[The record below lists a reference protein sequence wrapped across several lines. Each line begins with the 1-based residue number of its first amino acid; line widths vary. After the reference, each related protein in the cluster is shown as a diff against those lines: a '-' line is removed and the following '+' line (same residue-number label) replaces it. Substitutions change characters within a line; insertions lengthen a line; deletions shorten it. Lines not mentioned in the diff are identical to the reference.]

1 MFIGKKT
8 KQRMAV
14 WVVCTL
20 SAGGSLY
27 MGAQT
32 AHAADVTGQNVVV
45 NTAPGASPFAP
56 IRLDPPTTGN
66 VHNNKLTIDGITW
79 AGQIFGA
86 LNMTATGS
94 ATDNELVLQG
104 NAAITGIVTGG
115 YTAGTGT
122 ATGNTIT
129 LSGLNGMALTHL
141 YGGFSTGGS
150 DDVTGNTLRVTA
162 RNNSAASLNKF
173 EKMNFVLGTGIHSG
187 DTMLQVQ
194 NNSTQS
200 FDWSKVTVENG
211 ATWAASAP
219 GSQRVRLFEGGNA
232 LTLQNYAV
240 SGQTSGDYEYGLT
253 TDASGTG
260 TVTATNIYFDSNR
273 FHKANITVNS
283 APVGTM
289 SLYGGRSIF
298 GNAVTENTLTVNGVT
313 WTGHVYGGVSE
324 STTMKATGNE
334 VILKGGSDIIGTV
347 TGGFTTGSGVA
358 TGNTVTLSGL
368 NGAGHTHLYGGHSA
382 SGDDTTGN
390 TLKVTTSG
398 NTAASINSFEKM
410 NFVLG
415 AGIHSGDTMLTVDTS
430 SAQTLKW
437 ENIKA
442 DKMQAWTT
450 ALAAAG
456 INNPM
461 LTLYTG
467 AALTLQNYAPTIT
480 RVGDYELRRRAN
492 VTSTG
497 TVTATTMSMDG
508 NRYQNATTPTVV
520 GTTVHAGLSN
530 YGSTTNH
537 NTLTIGGG
545 SYTEA
550 RAGYTNAA
558 KGGARENTLTFT
570 GGSITNGYGGYT
582 TGVTASDAELAV
594 KPAAKADA
602 AGNIVNLSGGTV
614 NTGGKVYGG
623 YIAVNTGIPAPNNV
637 SDGDASGNTVSITS
651 GIFGANT
658 EIYGGYTN
666 GRGKAVSNTVNLG
679 SAAGVF
685 AAPTLSNTKIYG
697 GGSSGH
703 AHDAVTNNTL
713 NINAANIN
721 VRGIANFDKIR
732 ANLKSTMP
740 LGSTLLTIA
749 GGATTGLDWAG
760 VEANTGSL
768 SLTPSTYNDRLFTL
782 MHNNAGLNFVQG
794 GKDTYAPIGAKER
807 VQGDLEF
814 VIDTDSHA
822 AQARSV
828 YLSGYQFQNNTGA
841 AYTAADG
848 THSAAWG
855 GRTAVGNTV
864 TNNKLTVSG
873 GSLTDAA
880 YGGLVENH
888 KRNASGALP
897 TGDAVKN
904 TVILSSGANAASV
917 YGADVRT
924 RAGSASENRAE
935 ISGGTV
941 TGNVYG
947 AALSADNAS
956 GSATQNIAKVSGGSI
971 GGNVYGAS
979 VPKTSGTA
987 DVTQNTAEISGGSIG
1002 GSVYGG
1008 QNVGTGNADQ
1018 NNVKL
1023 SGGSIAG
1030 SVYGGYAAGT
1040 GSAKDNSITIT
1051 GGSIGH
1057 DIYGGYAAGGKTTG
1071 NTVNIGDGS
1080 HALSAGTSIA
1090 GTIYGGNGA
1099 DVKDNTLN
1107 VKTNATAGNIAGF
1120 AKIKFELN
1128 GSLNSAQPM
1137 LRLTNGA
1144 ATTGLDWAGVEA
1156 APMPSHVTV
1165 KTYEPY
1171 QLTLMHNNAGLN
1183 FVQGGKD
1190 TYAPIGAKERVQG
1203 DLEFVID
1210 TDSHAAQAR
1219 SVYLS
1224 GYQFQNNTG
1233 AAYTAADGTHSAA
1246 WGGRTAVG
1254 NTVTNNKLTVSGGSL
1269 TDAAYGGLVENHKRN
1284 ASGAL
1289 PTGDAVKNTVIL
1301 SSGAN
1306 AASVYGADVRTRA
1319 GSASEN
1325 RAEISGGTVT
1335 GNVYG
1340 AALSADN
1347 ASGSATQNIAKVSG
1361 GSIGGNVYG
1370 ASVPKTSGT
1379 ADVTQNTAEI
1389 SGGSIGGSVYGG
1401 QNVGTGNAD
1410 QNNVKLSGGSIA
1422 GSVYGGYAAGTG
1434 SAKDNSI
1441 TITGGSI
1448 GHDIYG
1454 GYAAGGKTT
1463 GNTVNIGDGSHAL
1476 SAGTSIAGTIYGGNG
1491 ADVKDNTLNIN
1502 AKGASAGSIAGFGSI
1517 TYRLNG
1523 LLNGDTLLTLRQN
1536 TSIAYGTIQKLTAQN
1551 AAAWLGNDMER
1562 KVSLFA
1568 MTGGKTLTLGGYT
1581 TGSGMER
1588 TGDLEYGL
1596 RTDNDRSATTGTLD
1610 IAAYRWQN
1618 ADVTVR
1624 TAMPEA
1630 FGGKSVYRTNGETKN
1645 NKLTL
1650 ASGAVLTSAV
1660 AGDTQTEQG
1669 AATGSVLTVRSGA
1682 RVTGTAIGAKA
1693 RGGAVQKSSAVA
1705 EGGTIAQLIGGQS
1718 ASGIADTNTAELR
1731 GGTVGSMIGGES
1743 QTGAAKGNAAA
1754 VRGGSVTSAAGG
1766 KAGAASEGNSV
1777 LMQGGTAANLVGGI
1791 GASSAKDGVRVRGG
1805 SVTSSIIGGTAAH
1818 GNAVQST
1825 AVIEGGTVRGTV
1837 LGASASGKAEQ
1848 NAVTLTGGDIRAD
1861 IIGARAGGDA
1871 EANTITVNTNITG
1884 NVAGA
1889 AAGAKALKNVID
1901 LGNITVRGN
1910 VTGGQGNVTN
1920 DNIIHLRKST
1930 VTGVI
1935 TGGTAASGTGNTLV
1949 VHPGASQMSSFTGV
1963 QNLHFYLDQ
1972 TVDKTA
1978 PILSLTGSSQDLRG
1992 VKIGVG
1998 VIDGKIPALRVN
2010 DQLSLIKMAAGGT
2023 LMTDA
2028 AIKNTTTGMQGVSLH
2043 YDFSITRSTPGELTA
2058 TVTKAALG
2066 EQTKSFVETR
2076 AGMSDFI
2083 NHGAD
2088 SLASG
2093 SMNAAQKE
2101 AAKSG
2106 GYALWAATDK
2116 SNMKAKTGSYIDTNG
2131 WSLGLG
2137 WARTQRAKA
2146 GAWTFGPFVEYGHGS
2161 YGSYLN
2167 DGTHGSGKI
2176 SYIGGGL
2183 MAKYAQHSG
2192 LWVEGSVHGGR
2203 AKSDYT
2209 GSIYKG
2215 TVSSYDGSSS
2225 YYAAHLG
2232 LGKELRIRRGDQ
2244 LDAYLRYFYSHQAG
2258 MNATLSSGEDYTFDS
2273 VNSHRLR
2280 LGLRYTHRDS
2290 PASHVYAGLAFEYEF
2305 DGEARASFQGYST
2318 PSPSLKGASGM
2329 LEIGYRFAPKGAKV
2343 SYDFNMTGWQGRREG
2358 VSGSANVKWMF

>member
-150 DDVTGNTLRVTA
+150 DDVTGNTLRVTT

-200 FDWSKVTVENG
+200 FDWSKVTAENG

-456 INNPM
+456 INNPT

-637 SDGDASGNTVSITS
+637 SDGDASGNTVNITS

-768 SLTPSTYNDRLFTL
+768 SLTPSTYNDRLFIL
-782 MHNNAGLNFVQG
+782 LHNNAGLNFVQG
-794 GKDTYAPIGAKER
+794 GQDTYAPIGAKER
-807 VQGDLEF
+807 VQGNLEF

-956 GSATQNIAKVSGGSI
+956 GSATQN
-971 GGNVYGAS
+971 
-979 VPKTSGTA
+979 T
-987 DVTQNTAEISGGSIG
+987 
-1002 GSVYGG
+1002 
-1008 QNVGTGNADQ
+1008 
-1018 NNVKL
+1018 
-1023 SGGSIAG
+1023 
-1030 SVYGGYAAGT
+1030 
-1040 GSAKDNSITIT
+1040 
-1051 GGSIGH
+1051 
-1057 DIYGGYAAGGKTTG
+1057 
-1071 NTVNIGDGS
+1071 
-1080 HALSAGTSIA
+1080 
-1090 GTIYGGNGA
+1090 
-1099 DVKDNTLN
+1099 
-1107 VKTNATAGNIAGF
+1107 
-1120 AKIKFELN
+1120 
-1128 GSLNSAQPM
+1128 
-1137 LRLTNGA
+1137 
-1144 ATTGLDWAGVEA
+1144 
-1156 APMPSHVTV
+1156 
-1165 KTYEPY
+1165 
-1171 QLTLMHNNAGLN
+1171 
-1183 FVQGGKD
+1183 
-1190 TYAPIGAKERVQG
+1190 
-1203 DLEFVID
+1203 
-1210 TDSHAAQAR
+1210 
-1219 SVYLS
+1219 
-1224 GYQFQNNTG
+1224 
-1233 AAYTAADGTHSAA
+1233 
-1246 WGGRTAVG
+1246 
-1254 NTVTNNKLTVSGGSL
+1254 
-1269 TDAAYGGLVENHKRN
+1269 
-1284 ASGAL
+1284 
-1289 PTGDAVKNTVIL
+1289 
-1301 SSGAN
+1301 
-1306 AASVYGADVRTRA
+1306 
-1319 GSASEN
+1319 
-1325 RAEISGGTVT
+1325 
-1335 GNVYG
+1335 
-1340 AALSADN
+1340 
-1347 ASGSATQNIAKVSG
+1347 AKVSG

-1536 TSIAYGTIQKLTAQN
+1536 TSVAYGTIQKLTAQH

-1682 RVTGTAIGAKA
+1682 RITGAAIGAKA

-1766 KAGAASEGNSV
+1766 KAGAASTGNSV
-1777 LMQGGTAANLVGGI
+1777 LMQGGTAANLAGGI
-1791 GASSAKDGVRVRGG
+1791 GASSAKDDVRVRGG
-1805 SVTSSIIGGTAAH
+1805 SVTSSIIGGTATH

-1825 AVIEGGTVRGTV
+1825 ASIEGGTVRGTV

-1848 NAVTLTGGDIRAD
+1848 NTVTLTGGDINAA

-1884 NVAGA
+1884 NLTGA

-1930 VTGVI
+1930 VTGVV
-1935 TGGTAASGTGNTLV
+1935 TGGTSASGTGNTLV
-1949 VHPGASQMSSFTGV
+1949 VHPGTSKMSSFTGV

-2010 DQLSLIKMAAGGT
+2010 DQLNLIKMAAGGT

-2043 YDFSITRSTPGELTA
+2043 YDFSITRSAPGELTA

-2183 MAKYAQHSG
+2183 MAKYAQRSG

-2225 YYAAHLG
+2225 YYASHLG

-2329 LEIGYRFAPKGAKV
+2329 LEIGYRFALKGAKV

>member
-32 AHAADVTGQNVVV
+32 AHAADVTGQNVTV

-56 IRLDPPTTGN
+56 IRIDPPATGN
-66 VHNNKLTIDGITW
+66 VYNNKLTIDGIIW
-79 AGQIFGA
+79 SGNIFGA
-86 LNMTATGS
+86 LNMTAAGS

-104 NAAITGIVTGG
+104 NTAITGIVTGG
-115 YTAGTGT
+115 YTAGSGA

-141 YGGFSTGGS
+141 YGGFSTGGG
-150 DDVTGNTLRVTA
+150 DDVTGNTLRVTT
-162 RNNSAASLNKF
+162 RNNSAASLSKF

-194 NNSTQS
+194 NNSAQS
-200 FDWSKVTVENG
+200 FDWSKVTAENG

-232 LTLQNYAV
+232 LTLRNYAV

-253 TDASGTG
+253 TDAVGTG

-298 GNAVTENTLTVNGVT
+298 GNVVTENTLTVNGVT

-347 TGGFTTGSGVA
+347 TGGFTTGSGAA

-368 NGAGHTHLYGGHSA
+368 SGAGHTHLYGGHSA

-456 INNPM
+456 INNPT

-570 GGSITNGYGGYT
+570 GGSMTNGYGGYT
-582 TGVTASDAELAV
+582 TGVKASDAALAV
-594 KPAAKADA
+594 KPSAKADA

-637 SDGDASGNTVSITS
+637 SDGDASGNTVNITS

-666 GRGKAVSNTVNLG
+666 GRGKAVGNTVNLG

-685 AAPTLSNTKIYG
+685 AAPTLSHTKIYG

-703 AHDAVTNNTL
+703 ARDSVTDNTL

-721 VRGIANFDKIR
+721 VHSIANFDKIR

-749 GGATTGLDWAG
+749 GGAATGLNWAG

-782 MHNNAGLNFVQG
+782 MHNSAGLNFVQG

-1030 SVYGGYAAGT
+1030 SVYGGYAAG
-1040 GSAKDNSITIT
+1040 S
-1051 GGSIGH
+1051 
-1057 DIYGGYAAGGKTTG
+1057 G
-1071 NTVNIGDGS
+1071 N
-1080 HALSAGTSIA
+1080 
-1090 GTIYGGNGA
+1090 
-1099 DVKDNTLN
+1099 
-1107 VKTNATAGNIAGF
+1107 
-1120 AKIKFELN
+1120 
-1128 GSLNSAQPM
+1128 
-1137 LRLTNGA
+1137 
-1144 ATTGLDWAGVEA
+1144 
-1156 APMPSHVTV
+1156 
-1165 KTYEPY
+1165 
-1171 QLTLMHNNAGLN
+1171 
-1183 FVQGGKD
+1183 
-1190 TYAPIGAKERVQG
+1190 
-1203 DLEFVID
+1203 
-1210 TDSHAAQAR
+1210 
-1219 SVYLS
+1219 
-1224 GYQFQNNTG
+1224 
-1233 AAYTAADGTHSAA
+1233 
-1246 WGGRTAVG
+1246 
-1254 NTVTNNKLTVSGGSL
+1254 
-1269 TDAAYGGLVENHKRN
+1269 
-1284 ASGAL
+1284 
-1289 PTGDAVKNTVIL
+1289 
-1301 SSGAN
+1301 
-1306 AASVYGADVRTRA
+1306 
-1319 GSASEN
+1319 
-1325 RAEISGGTVT
+1325 
-1335 GNVYG
+1335 
-1340 AALSADN
+1340 
-1347 ASGSATQNIAKVSG
+1347 
-1361 GSIGGNVYG
+1361 
-1370 ASVPKTSGT
+1370 
-1379 ADVTQNTAEI
+1379 
-1389 SGGSIGGSVYGG
+1389 
-1401 QNVGTGNAD
+1401 
-1410 QNNVKLSGGSIA
+1410 
-1422 GSVYGGYAAGTG
+1422 
-1434 SAKDNSI
+1434 AKDNSI

-1551 AAAWLGNDMER
+1551 AAAWLGNNMER

-1660 AGDTQTEQG
+1660 AGDTQTEKG
-1669 AATGSVLTVRSGA
+1669 AATGSVITVRSGA
-1682 RVTGTAIGAKA
+1682 RVTGAAIGAKA

-1743 QTGAAKGNAAA
+1743 RTGAAKGNAAA

-1777 LMQGGTAANLVGGI
+1777 LMQGGTAANLAGGI
-1791 GASSAKDGVRVRGG
+1791 GASSAKDDVRVRGG
-1805 SVTSSIIGGTAAH
+1805 SVTSSIIGGTATH

-1825 AVIEGGTVRGTV
+1825 ASIEGGTVRGTV

-1848 NAVTLTGGDIRAD
+1848 NTVTLTGGDINAA

-1884 NVAGA
+1884 NLTGA

-1910 VTGGQGNVTN
+1910 VTGGQGSVTN

-2028 AIKNTTTGMQGVSLH
+2028 VIKNTTTGMQGVSLH
-2043 YDFSITRSTPGELTA
+2043 YDFSITRSAPGELKA

-2183 MAKYAQHSG
+2183 MAKYVQRSG

-2232 LGKELRIRRGDQ
+2232 LGRELRIRRGDQ
-2244 LDAYLRYFYSHQAG
+2244 LDTYLRYFYSHQAG

>member
-32 AHAADVTGQNVVV
+32 AHAADVTGQNVTV

-94 ATDNELVLQG
+94 AADNELVLQG

-115 YTAGTGT
+115 YTAGSGA
-122 ATGNTIT
+122 ATKNTIT

-141 YGGFSTGGS
+141 YGGYSTGGG
-150 DDVTGNTLRVTA
+150 DDVTGNTLRVTT
-162 RNNSAASLNKF
+162 RNNSAASLSKF

-232 LTLQNYAV
+232 LTLRNYAV

-253 TDASGTG
+253 TDAVGTG

-347 TGGFTTGSGVA
+347 TGGFTTGSGAA

-456 INNPM
+456 INNPT

-637 SDGDASGNTVSITS
+637 SDGDASGNTVNITS

-749 GGATTGLDWAG
+749 GG
-760 VEANTGSL
+760 
-768 SLTPSTYNDRLFTL
+768 
-782 MHNNAGLNFVQG
+782 
-794 GKDTYAPIGAKER
+794 
-807 VQGDLEF
+807 
-814 VIDTDSHA
+814 
-822 AQARSV
+822 
-828 YLSGYQFQNNTGA
+828 
-841 AYTAADG
+841 
-848 THSAAWG
+848 
-855 GRTAVGNTV
+855 
-864 TNNKLTVSG
+864 
-873 GSLTDAA
+873 
-880 YGGLVENH
+880 
-888 KRNASGALP
+888 
-897 TGDAVKN
+897 
-904 TVILSSGANAASV
+904 
-917 YGADVRT
+917 
-924 RAGSASENRAE
+924 
-935 ISGGTV
+935 
-941 TGNVYG
+941 
-947 AALSADNAS
+947 
-956 GSATQNIAKVSGGSI
+956 
-971 GGNVYGAS
+971 
-979 VPKTSGTA
+979 
-987 DVTQNTAEISGGSIG
+987 
-1002 GSVYGG
+1002 
-1008 QNVGTGNADQ
+1008 
-1018 NNVKL
+1018 
-1023 SGGSIAG
+1023 
-1030 SVYGGYAAGT
+1030 
-1040 GSAKDNSITIT
+1040 
-1051 GGSIGH
+1051 
-1057 DIYGGYAAGGKTTG
+1057 
-1071 NTVNIGDGS
+1071 
-1080 HALSAGTSIA
+1080 
-1090 GTIYGGNGA
+1090 
-1099 DVKDNTLN
+1099 
-1107 VKTNATAGNIAGF
+1107 
-1120 AKIKFELN
+1120 
-1128 GSLNSAQPM
+1128 
-1137 LRLTNGA
+1137 

-1536 TSIAYGTIQKLTAQN
+1536 TSIAYGTIQKLTAQH
-1551 AAAWLGNDMER
+1551 AAAWLGNNMER

-1596 RTDNDRSATTGTLD
+1596 RTDNDRSITTGSLD

-1766 KAGAASEGNSV
+1766 KAGAASTGNSV
-1777 LMQGGTAANLVGGI
+1777 LMQGGTAANLAGGT

-1825 AVIEGGTVRGTV
+1825 ASIEGGTVRGTV

-1884 NVAGA
+1884 NLTGA

-1910 VTGGQGNVTN
+1910 VTGGQGSVTN

-1930 VTGVI
+1930 VTGVV
-1935 TGGTAASGTGNTLV
+1935 TGGTSASGTGNTLV
-1949 VHPGASQMSSFTGV
+1949 VHPGASKMSSFTGV

-2010 DQLSLIKMAAGGT
+2010 DQLNLIKMAAGGT

-2028 AIKNTTTGMQGVSLH
+2028 TIKNTTTGMQGVSLH

>member
-924 RAGSASENRAE
+924 RAGSA
-935 ISGGTV
+935 I
-941 TGNVYG
+941 
-947 AALSADNAS
+947 
-956 GSATQNIAKVSGGSI
+956 
-971 GGNVYGAS
+971 
-979 VPKTSGTA
+979 
-987 DVTQNTAEISGGSIG
+987 
-1002 GSVYGG
+1002 
-1008 QNVGTGNADQ
+1008 
-1018 NNVKL
+1018 
-1023 SGGSIAG
+1023 
-1030 SVYGGYAAGT
+1030 
-1040 GSAKDNSITIT
+1040 
-1051 GGSIGH
+1051 
-1057 DIYGGYAAGGKTTG
+1057 
-1071 NTVNIGDGS
+1071 
-1080 HALSAGTSIA
+1080 
-1090 GTIYGGNGA
+1090 
-1099 DVKDNTLN
+1099 
-1107 VKTNATAGNIAGF
+1107 
-1120 AKIKFELN
+1120 
-1128 GSLNSAQPM
+1128 
-1137 LRLTNGA
+1137 
-1144 ATTGLDWAGVEA
+1144 
-1156 APMPSHVTV
+1156 
-1165 KTYEPY
+1165 
-1171 QLTLMHNNAGLN
+1171 
-1183 FVQGGKD
+1183 
-1190 TYAPIGAKERVQG
+1190 
-1203 DLEFVID
+1203 
-1210 TDSHAAQAR
+1210 
-1219 SVYLS
+1219 
-1224 GYQFQNNTG
+1224 
-1233 AAYTAADGTHSAA
+1233 
-1246 WGGRTAVG
+1246 
-1254 NTVTNNKLTVSGGSL
+1254 
-1269 TDAAYGGLVENHKRN
+1269 
-1284 ASGAL
+1284 
-1289 PTGDAVKNTVIL
+1289 
-1301 SSGAN
+1301 
-1306 AASVYGADVRTRA
+1306 
-1319 GSASEN
+1319 EN

>member
-768 SLTPSTYNDRLFTL
+768 SLTPSTYNDRLF
-782 MHNNAGLNFVQG
+782 
-794 GKDTYAPIGAKER
+794 
-807 VQGDLEF
+807 
-814 VIDTDSHA
+814 
-822 AQARSV
+822 
-828 YLSGYQFQNNTGA
+828 
-841 AYTAADG
+841 
-848 THSAAWG
+848 
-855 GRTAVGNTV
+855 
-864 TNNKLTVSG
+864 
-873 GSLTDAA
+873 
-880 YGGLVENH
+880 
-888 KRNASGALP
+888 
-897 TGDAVKN
+897 
-904 TVILSSGANAASV
+904 
-917 YGADVRT
+917 
-924 RAGSASENRAE
+924 
-935 ISGGTV
+935 
-941 TGNVYG
+941 
-947 AALSADNAS
+947 
-956 GSATQNIAKVSGGSI
+956 
-971 GGNVYGAS
+971 
-979 VPKTSGTA
+979 
-987 DVTQNTAEISGGSIG
+987 
-1002 GSVYGG
+1002 
-1008 QNVGTGNADQ
+1008 
-1018 NNVKL
+1018 
-1023 SGGSIAG
+1023 
-1030 SVYGGYAAGT
+1030 
-1040 GSAKDNSITIT
+1040 
-1051 GGSIGH
+1051 
-1057 DIYGGYAAGGKTTG
+1057 
-1071 NTVNIGDGS
+1071 
-1080 HALSAGTSIA
+1080 
-1090 GTIYGGNGA
+1090 
-1099 DVKDNTLN
+1099 
-1107 VKTNATAGNIAGF
+1107 
-1120 AKIKFELN
+1120 
-1128 GSLNSAQPM
+1128 
-1137 LRLTNGA
+1137 
-1144 ATTGLDWAGVEA
+1144 
-1156 APMPSHVTV
+1156 
-1165 KTYEPY
+1165 
-1171 QLTLMHNNAGLN
+1171 TLMHNNAGLN

>member
-1 MFIGKKT
+1 M
-8 KQRMAV
+8 
-14 WVVCTL
+14 
-20 SAGGSLY
+20 
-27 MGAQT
+27 
-32 AHAADVTGQNVVV
+32 
-45 NTAPGASPFAP
+45 
-56 IRLDPPTTGN
+56 
-66 VHNNKLTIDGITW
+66 
-79 AGQIFGA
+79 
-86 LNMTATGS
+86 
-94 ATDNELVLQG
+94 
-104 NAAITGIVTGG
+104 
-115 YTAGTGT
+115 
-122 ATGNTIT
+122 
-129 LSGLNGMALTHL
+129 
-141 YGGFSTGGS
+141 
-150 DDVTGNTLRVTA
+150 
-162 RNNSAASLNKF
+162 
-173 EKMNFVLGTGIHSG
+173 
-187 DTMLQVQ
+187 
-194 NNSTQS
+194 
-200 FDWSKVTVENG
+200 
-211 ATWAASAP
+211 
-219 GSQRVRLFEGGNA
+219 
-232 LTLQNYAV
+232 
-240 SGQTSGDYEYGLT
+240 
-253 TDASGTG
+253 
-260 TVTATNIYFDSNR
+260 
-273 FHKANITVNS
+273 
-283 APVGTM
+283 
-289 SLYGGRSIF
+289 
-298 GNAVTENTLTVNGVT
+298 
-313 WTGHVYGGVSE
+313 
-324 STTMKATGNE
+324 
-334 VILKGGSDIIGTV
+334 
-347 TGGFTTGSGVA
+347 
-358 TGNTVTLSGL
+358 
-368 NGAGHTHLYGGHSA
+368 
-382 SGDDTTGN
+382 
-390 TLKVTTSG
+390 
-398 NTAASINSFEKM
+398 
-410 NFVLG
+410 
-415 AGIHSGDTMLTVDTS
+415 
-430 SAQTLKW
+430 
-437 ENIKA
+437 
-442 DKMQAWTT
+442 
-450 ALAAAG
+450 
-456 INNPM
+456 
-461 LTLYTG
+461 
-467 AALTLQNYAPTIT
+467 
-480 RVGDYELRRRAN
+480 
-492 VTSTG
+492 
-497 TVTATTMSMDG
+497 
-508 NRYQNATTPTVV
+508 
-520 GTTVHAGLSN
+520 
-530 YGSTTNH
+530 
-537 NTLTIGGG
+537 
-545 SYTEA
+545 
-550 RAGYTNAA
+550 
-558 KGGARENTLTFT
+558 
-570 GGSITNGYGGYT
+570 
-582 TGVTASDAELAV
+582 
-594 KPAAKADA
+594 
-602 AGNIVNLSGGTV
+602 
-614 NTGGKVYGG
+614 
-623 YIAVNTGIPAPNNV
+623 
-637 SDGDASGNTVSITS
+637 
-651 GIFGANT
+651 
-658 EIYGGYTN
+658 
-666 GRGKAVSNTVNLG
+666 
-679 SAAGVF
+679 
-685 AAPTLSNTKIYG
+685 
-697 GGSSGH
+697 
-703 AHDAVTNNTL
+703 
-713 NINAANIN
+713 
-721 VRGIANFDKIR
+721 
-732 ANLKSTMP
+732 
-740 LGSTLLTIA
+740 
-749 GGATTGLDWAG
+749 
-760 VEANTGSL
+760 
-768 SLTPSTYNDRLFTL
+768 
-782 MHNNAGLNFVQG
+782 QG

-807 VQGDLEF
+807 IQGNLEF

-904 TVILSSGANAASV
+904 TVILSSGANASSV

-947 AALSADNAS
+947 AALSADSAG

-1080 HALSAGTSIA
+1080 HALSAGTSIV
-1090 GTIYGGNGA
+1090 GTIYGGN
-1099 DVKDNTLN
+1099 
-1107 VKTNATAGNIAGF
+1107 
-1120 AKIKFELN
+1120 
-1128 GSLNSAQPM
+1128 Q
-1137 LRLTNGA
+1137 
-1144 ATTGLDWAGVEA
+1144 
-1156 APMPSHVTV
+1156 
-1165 KTYEPY
+1165 
-1171 QLTLMHNNAGLN
+1171 
-1183 FVQGGKD
+1183 
-1190 TYAPIGAKERVQG
+1190 
-1203 DLEFVID
+1203 
-1210 TDSHAAQAR
+1210 
-1219 SVYLS
+1219 
-1224 GYQFQNNTG
+1224 
-1233 AAYTAADGTHSAA
+1233 
-1246 WGGRTAVG
+1246 
-1254 NTVTNNKLTVSGGSL
+1254 
-1269 TDAAYGGLVENHKRN
+1269 
-1284 ASGAL
+1284 
-1289 PTGDAVKNTVIL
+1289 
-1301 SSGAN
+1301 
-1306 AASVYGADVRTRA
+1306 
-1319 GSASEN
+1319 
-1325 RAEISGGTVT
+1325 
-1335 GNVYG
+1335 
-1340 AALSADN
+1340 
-1347 ASGSATQNIAKVSG
+1347 
-1361 GSIGGNVYG
+1361 
-1370 ASVPKTSGT
+1370 
-1379 ADVTQNTAEI
+1379 ADVT
-1389 SGGSIGGSVYGG
+1389 G
-1401 QNVGTGNAD
+1401 
-1410 QNNVKLSGGSIA
+1410 
-1422 GSVYGGYAAGTG
+1422 
-1434 SAKDNSI
+1434 
-1441 TITGGSI
+1441 
-1448 GHDIYG
+1448 
-1454 GYAAGGKTT
+1454 
-1463 GNTVNIGDGSHAL
+1463 
-1476 SAGTSIAGTIYGGNG
+1476 
-1491 ADVKDNTLNIN
+1491 NTLNIN

-1536 TSIAYGTIQKLTAQN
+1536 TSVAYGTIQKLTAQH

-1660 AGDTQTEQG
+1660 AGDTQTEKG
-1669 AATGSVLTVRSGA
+1669 AATGSVITVRSGA
-1682 RVTGTAIGAKA
+1682 RVTGAAIGAKA

-1743 QTGAAKGNAAA
+1743 RTGAAKGNAAA

-1777 LMQGGTAANLVGGI
+1777 LMQGGTAANLVGGT

-1910 VTGGQGNVTN
+1910 VIGGQGNVTN

-2010 DQLSLIKMAAGGT
+2010 DQLNLIKMAAGGT

-2028 AIKNTTTGMQGVSLH
+2028 VIKNTTTGMQGVSLH

-2183 MAKYAQHSG
+2183 MAKYAQRSG

-2232 LGKELRIRRGDQ
+2232 LGRELRIRRGDQ
-2244 LDAYLRYFYSHQAG
+2244 LDTYLRYFYSHQAG

>member
-150 DDVTGNTLRVTA
+150 DDVTGNTLRVTT

-200 FDWSKVTVENG
+200 FDWSKVTAENG

-456 INNPM
+456 INNPT

-570 GGSITNGYGGYT
+570 GGSMTNGYGGYT

-637 SDGDASGNTVSITS
+637 SDGDASGNTVNITS

-768 SLTPSTYNDRLFTL
+768 SLTPSTYNDRLFIL
-782 MHNNAGLNFVQG
+782 LHNNAGLNFVQG
-794 GKDTYAPIGAKER
+794 GQDTYAPIGAKER

-904 TVILSSGANAASV
+904 TVILSSGANAS
-917 YGADVRT
+917 
-924 RAGSASENRAE
+924 
-935 ISGGTV
+935 
-941 TGNVYG
+941 
-947 AALSADNAS
+947 
-956 GSATQNIAKVSGGSI
+956 
-971 GGNVYGAS
+971 
-979 VPKTSGTA
+979 
-987 DVTQNTAEISGGSIG
+987 
-1002 GSVYGG
+1002 
-1008 QNVGTGNADQ
+1008 
-1018 NNVKL
+1018 
-1023 SGGSIAG
+1023 
-1030 SVYGGYAAGT
+1030 
-1040 GSAKDNSITIT
+1040 
-1051 GGSIGH
+1051 
-1057 DIYGGYAAGGKTTG
+1057 
-1071 NTVNIGDGS
+1071 
-1080 HALSAGTSIA
+1080 
-1090 GTIYGGNGA
+1090 
-1099 DVKDNTLN
+1099 
-1107 VKTNATAGNIAGF
+1107 
-1120 AKIKFELN
+1120 
-1128 GSLNSAQPM
+1128 
-1137 LRLTNGA
+1137 
-1144 ATTGLDWAGVEA
+1144 
-1156 APMPSHVTV
+1156 
-1165 KTYEPY
+1165 
-1171 QLTLMHNNAGLN
+1171 
-1183 FVQGGKD
+1183 
-1190 TYAPIGAKERVQG
+1190 
-1203 DLEFVID
+1203 
-1210 TDSHAAQAR
+1210 
-1219 SVYLS
+1219 
-1224 GYQFQNNTG
+1224 
-1233 AAYTAADGTHSAA
+1233 
-1246 WGGRTAVG
+1246 
-1254 NTVTNNKLTVSGGSL
+1254 
-1269 TDAAYGGLVENHKRN
+1269 
-1284 ASGAL
+1284 
-1289 PTGDAVKNTVIL
+1289 
-1301 SSGAN
+1301 
-1306 AASVYGADVRTRA
+1306 SVYGADVRTRA

-1536 TSIAYGTIQKLTAQN
+1536 TSVAYGTIQKLTAQH

-1682 RVTGTAIGAKA
+1682 RITGAAIGAKA

-1766 KAGAASEGNSV
+1766 KAGAASTGNSV
-1777 LMQGGTAANLVGGI
+1777 LMQGGTAANLAGGI
-1791 GASSAKDGVRVRGG
+1791 GASSAKDDVRVRGG
-1805 SVTSSIIGGTAAH
+1805 SVTSSIIGGTATH

-1825 AVIEGGTVRGTV
+1825 ASIEGGTVRGTV

-1848 NAVTLTGGDIRAD
+1848 NTVTLTGGDINAA

-1884 NVAGA
+1884 NLTGA

-1930 VTGVI
+1930 VTGVV
-1935 TGGTAASGTGNTLV
+1935 TGGTSASGTGNTLV
-1949 VHPGASQMSSFTGV
+1949 VHPGTSKMSSFTGV

-2010 DQLSLIKMAAGGT
+2010 DQLNLIKMAAGGT

-2043 YDFSITRSTPGELTA
+2043 YDFSITRSAPGELTA

-2183 MAKYAQHSG
+2183 MAKYAQRSG

-2225 YYAAHLG
+2225 YYASHLG

>member
-1 MFIGKKT
+1 MNVKT
-8 KQRMAV
+8 
-14 WVVCTL
+14 
-20 SAGGSLY
+20 
-27 MGAQT
+27 
-32 AHAADVTGQNVVV
+32 
-45 NTAPGASPFAP
+45 
-56 IRLDPPTTGN
+56 
-66 VHNNKLTIDGITW
+66 
-79 AGQIFGA
+79 
-86 LNMTATGS
+86 
-94 ATDNELVLQG
+94 
-104 NAAITGIVTGG
+104 
-115 YTAGTGT
+115 
-122 ATGNTIT
+122 
-129 LSGLNGMALTHL
+129 
-141 YGGFSTGGS
+141 
-150 DDVTGNTLRVTA
+150 
-162 RNNSAASLNKF
+162 
-173 EKMNFVLGTGIHSG
+173 
-187 DTMLQVQ
+187 
-194 NNSTQS
+194 
-200 FDWSKVTVENG
+200 
-211 ATWAASAP
+211 
-219 GSQRVRLFEGGNA
+219 
-232 LTLQNYAV
+232 
-240 SGQTSGDYEYGLT
+240 
-253 TDASGTG
+253 
-260 TVTATNIYFDSNR
+260 
-273 FHKANITVNS
+273 
-283 APVGTM
+283 
-289 SLYGGRSIF
+289 
-298 GNAVTENTLTVNGVT
+298 
-313 WTGHVYGGVSE
+313 
-324 STTMKATGNE
+324 
-334 VILKGGSDIIGTV
+334 
-347 TGGFTTGSGVA
+347 
-358 TGNTVTLSGL
+358 
-368 NGAGHTHLYGGHSA
+368 
-382 SGDDTTGN
+382 
-390 TLKVTTSG
+390 
-398 NTAASINSFEKM
+398 
-410 NFVLG
+410 
-415 AGIHSGDTMLTVDTS
+415 
-430 SAQTLKW
+430 
-437 ENIKA
+437 
-442 DKMQAWTT
+442 
-450 ALAAAG
+450 
-456 INNPM
+456 
-461 LTLYTG
+461 
-467 AALTLQNYAPTIT
+467 
-480 RVGDYELRRRAN
+480 
-492 VTSTG
+492 
-497 TVTATTMSMDG
+497 
-508 NRYQNATTPTVV
+508 NAT
-520 GTTVHAGLSN
+520 
-530 YGSTTNH
+530 
-537 NTLTIGGG
+537 
-545 SYTEA
+545 
-550 RAGYTNAA
+550 
-558 KGGARENTLTFT
+558 
-570 GGSITNGYGGYT
+570 
-582 TGVTASDAELAV
+582 
-594 KPAAKADA
+594 
-602 AGNIVNLSGGTV
+602 AGNIAGFAKLKFELNGSLNS
-614 NTGGKVYGG
+614 
-623 YIAVNTGIPAPNNV
+623 AQPMLRL
-637 SDGDASGNTVSITS
+637 
-651 GIFGANT
+651 
-658 EIYGGYTN
+658 TN
-666 GRGKAVSNTVNLG
+666 GA
-679 SAAGVF
+679 
-685 AAPTLSNTKIYG
+685 
-697 GGSSGH
+697 
-703 AHDAVTNNTL
+703 
-713 NINAANIN
+713 
-721 VRGIANFDKIR
+721 
-732 ANLKSTMP
+732 
-740 LGSTLLTIA
+740 
-749 GGATTGLDWAG
+749 ATTGLDWAG
-760 VEANTGSL
+760 VEAAPMPSHVTVKTYEPYQ
-768 SLTPSTYNDRLFTL
+768 LTLL
-782 MHNNAGLNFVQG
+782 HNNAGLNFVQG
-794 GKDTYAPIGAKER
+794 GQDTYAPIGAKER
-807 VQGDLEF
+807 VQGNLEF

-956 GSATQNIAKVSGGSI
+956 GSATQNTAKVSGGSI

-979 VPKTSGTA
+979 VSKTSGTA

-1040 GSAKDNSITIT
+1040 GSAKDN
-1051 GGSIGH
+1051 
-1057 DIYGGYAAGGKTTG
+1057 
-1071 NTVNIGDGS
+1071 N
-1080 HALSAGTSIA
+1080 
-1090 GTIYGGNGA
+1090 
-1099 DVKDNTLN
+1099 
-1107 VKTNATAGNIAGF
+1107 
-1120 AKIKFELN
+1120 
-1128 GSLNSAQPM
+1128 
-1137 LRLTNGA
+1137 
-1144 ATTGLDWAGVEA
+1144 
-1156 APMPSHVTV
+1156 
-1165 KTYEPY
+1165 
-1171 QLTLMHNNAGLN
+1171 
-1183 FVQGGKD
+1183 
-1190 TYAPIGAKERVQG
+1190 
-1203 DLEFVID
+1203 
-1210 TDSHAAQAR
+1210 
-1219 SVYLS
+1219 
-1224 GYQFQNNTG
+1224 
-1233 AAYTAADGTHSAA
+1233 
-1246 WGGRTAVG
+1246 
-1254 NTVTNNKLTVSGGSL
+1254 
-1269 TDAAYGGLVENHKRN
+1269 
-1284 ASGAL
+1284 
-1289 PTGDAVKNTVIL
+1289 
-1301 SSGAN
+1301 
-1306 AASVYGADVRTRA
+1306 
-1319 GSASEN
+1319 
-1325 RAEISGGTVT
+1325 
-1335 GNVYG
+1335 
-1340 AALSADN
+1340 
-1347 ASGSATQNIAKVSG
+1347 
-1361 GSIGGNVYG
+1361 
-1370 ASVPKTSGT
+1370 
-1379 ADVTQNTAEI
+1379 
-1389 SGGSIGGSVYGG
+1389 
-1401 QNVGTGNAD
+1401 
-1410 QNNVKLSGGSIA
+1410 
-1422 GSVYGGYAAGTG
+1422 
-1434 SAKDNSI
+1434 I

-1536 TSIAYGTIQKLTAQN
+1536 TSVAYGTIQKLTAQH

-1682 RVTGTAIGAKA
+1682 RITGAAIGAKA

-1766 KAGAASEGNSV
+1766 KAGAASTGNSV
-1777 LMQGGTAANLVGGI
+1777 LMQGGTAANLAGGI
-1791 GASSAKDGVRVRGG
+1791 GASSAKDDVRVRGG
-1805 SVTSSIIGGTAAH
+1805 SVTSSIIGGTATH

-1825 AVIEGGTVRGTV
+1825 ASIEGGTVRGTV

-1848 NAVTLTGGDIRAD
+1848 NTVTLTGGDINAA

-1884 NVAGA
+1884 NLTGA

-1930 VTGVI
+1930 VTGVV
-1935 TGGTAASGTGNTLV
+1935 TGGTSASGTGNTLV
-1949 VHPGASQMSSFTGV
+1949 VHPGTSKMSSFTGV

-2010 DQLSLIKMAAGGT
+2010 DQLNLIKMAAGGT

-2043 YDFSITRSTPGELTA
+2043 YDFSITRSAPGELTA

-2183 MAKYAQHSG
+2183 MAKYAQRSG

-2225 YYAAHLG
+2225 YYASHLG
-2232 LGKELRIRRGDQ
+2232 LGKELHIRRGDQ

-2329 LEIGYRFAPKGAKV
+2329 LEIGYRFALKGAKV

>member
-32 AHAADVTGQNVVV
+32 AHAADVTGQNVTV
-45 NTAPGASPFAP
+45 NTAPGASTLSP
-56 IRLDPPTTGN
+56 IRIDPPATGN
-66 VHNNKLTIDGITW
+66 VHNNKLTIDGIIW
-79 AGQIFGA
+79 SGNIFGA
-86 LNMTATGS
+86 INMTAAGS
-94 ATDNELVLQG
+94 ATDNELVLRG
-104 NAAITGIVTGG
+104 NTAITGIVTGG
-115 YTAGTGT
+115 YTAGSGA
-122 ATGNTIT
+122 ATKNTIT

-141 YGGFSTGGS
+141 YGGYSTGGG
-150 DDVTGNTLRVTA
+150 DDVTGNTLRVTT
-162 RNNSAASLNKF
+162 RNNSAASLSKF

-194 NNSTQS
+194 NNSAQS
-200 FDWSKVTVENG
+200 FDWSKVTAENG

-273 FHKANITVNS
+273 FHKANITVSS
-283 APVGTM
+283 APVGTT

-334 VILKGGSDIIGTV
+334 VILKGGSDITGTV
-347 TGGFTTGSGVA
+347 TGGFTTGSGAA

-368 NGAGHTHLYGGHSA
+368 SGAGHTHLYGGHSA

-415 AGIHSGDTMLTVDTS
+415 AGIHSGDTMLTVDTT
-430 SAQTLKW
+430 SAQILKW

-456 INNPM
+456 INNPT

-570 GGSITNGYGGYT
+570 GGSMTNGYGGYT

-637 SDGDASGNTVSITS
+637 SDGDASGNTVNITS

-760 VEANTGSL
+760 VEAAPMPSHVTVKTYEPYQ
-768 SLTPSTYNDRLFTL
+768 LTLL
-782 MHNNAGLNFVQG
+782 HNSAGLNFVQG

-807 VQGDLEF
+807 IQGNLEF

-888 KRNASGALP
+888 KRNAGGPLP

-904 TVILSSGANAASV
+904 TVILSSGANAAAV

-924 RAGSASENRAE
+924 RAGSAKENRAE
-935 ISGGTV
+935 ISGGSV

-956 GSATQNIAKVSGGSI
+956 GSATQNTAKVSGGSI

-1030 SVYGGYAAGT
+1030 SIYGGYAAGS

-1090 GTIYGGNGA
+1090 GTIYGGN
-1099 DVKDNTLN
+1099 
-1107 VKTNATAGNIAGF
+1107 
-1120 AKIKFELN
+1120 
-1128 GSLNSAQPM
+1128 Q
-1137 LRLTNGA
+1137 
-1144 ATTGLDWAGVEA
+1144 
-1156 APMPSHVTV
+1156 
-1165 KTYEPY
+1165 
-1171 QLTLMHNNAGLN
+1171 
-1183 FVQGGKD
+1183 
-1190 TYAPIGAKERVQG
+1190 
-1203 DLEFVID
+1203 
-1210 TDSHAAQAR
+1210 
-1219 SVYLS
+1219 
-1224 GYQFQNNTG
+1224 
-1233 AAYTAADGTHSAA
+1233 
-1246 WGGRTAVG
+1246 
-1254 NTVTNNKLTVSGGSL
+1254 
-1269 TDAAYGGLVENHKRN
+1269 
-1284 ASGAL
+1284 
-1289 PTGDAVKNTVIL
+1289 
-1301 SSGAN
+1301 
-1306 AASVYGADVRTRA
+1306 
-1319 GSASEN
+1319 
-1325 RAEISGGTVT
+1325 
-1335 GNVYG
+1335 
-1340 AALSADN
+1340 
-1347 ASGSATQNIAKVSG
+1347 
-1361 GSIGGNVYG
+1361 
-1370 ASVPKTSGT
+1370 
-1379 ADVTQNTAEI
+1379 
-1389 SGGSIGGSVYGG
+1389 
-1401 QNVGTGNAD
+1401 
-1410 QNNVKLSGGSIA
+1410 
-1422 GSVYGGYAAGTG
+1422 
-1434 SAKDNSI
+1434 
-1441 TITGGSI
+1441 
-1448 GHDIYG
+1448 
-1454 GYAAGGKTT
+1454 
-1463 GNTVNIGDGSHAL
+1463 
-1476 SAGTSIAGTIYGGNG
+1476 

-1536 TSIAYGTIQKLTAQN
+1536 TSVAYGTIQKLTAQH

-1660 AGDTQTEQG
+1660 AGDTQTEKG
-1669 AATGSVLTVRSGA
+1669 AATGSVITVRSGA
-1682 RVTGTAIGAKA
+1682 RVTGAAIGAKA

-1743 QTGAAKGNAAA
+1743 RTGAAKGNAAA
-1754 VRGGSVTSAAGG
+1754 VRGGSVTSAVGG

-1777 LMQGGTAANLVGGI
+1777 LMQGGTAANLVGGT

-1805 SVTSSIIGGTAAH
+1805 SVTSSIIGGTATH

-1825 AVIEGGTVRGTV
+1825 AVIEGGTVRDTV

-1884 NVAGA
+1884 NVTGA

-1910 VTGGQGNVTN
+1910 VTGGQGSVTN

-1949 VHPGASQMSSFTGV
+1949 VHPGASKMSSFTGV

-1998 VIDGKIPALRVN
+1998 VIDGQIPALRVN

-2028 AIKNTTTGMQGVSLH
+2028 VIKNTTTGMQGVSLH
-2043 YDFSITRSTPGELTA
+2043 YDFSITRSAPGELKA

-2088 SLASG
+2088 NLASG

-2137 WARTQRAKA
+2137 WARTQRTKA

-2183 MAKYAQHSG
+2183 MAKYAQRSG

-2232 LGKELRIRRGDQ
+2232 LGRELRIRRGDQ
-2244 LDAYLRYFYSHQAG
+2244 LDTYLRYFYSHQAG

>member
-150 DDVTGNTLRVTA
+150 DDVTGNTLRVTT

-200 FDWSKVTVENG
+200 FDWSKVTAENG

-456 INNPM
+456 INNPT

-637 SDGDASGNTVSITS
+637 SDGDASGNTVNITS

-666 GRGKAVSNTVNLG
+666 GRGKAVGNTVNLG

-685 AAPTLSNTKIYG
+685 AAPTLSHTKIYG

-703 AHDAVTNNTL
+703 ARDSVTDNTL

-721 VRGIANFDKIR
+721 VHSIANFDKIR

-749 GGATTGLDWAG
+749 GGAATGLNWAG

-782 MHNNAGLNFVQG
+782 MHNSAGLNFVQG

-807 VQGDLEF
+807 VQGNLEF

-888 KRNASGALP
+888 KRNAGGPLS

-904 TVILSSGANAASV
+904 TVILSSGANAAAV

-924 RAGSASENRAE
+924 RAGSAKENRAE
-935 ISGGTV
+935 M
-941 TGNVYG
+941 
-947 AALSADNAS
+947 
-956 GSATQNIAKVSGGSI
+956 SGGS
-971 GGNVYGAS
+971 
-979 VPKTSGTA
+979 
-987 DVTQNTAEISGGSIG
+987 
-1002 GSVYGG
+1002 
-1008 QNVGTGNADQ
+1008 
-1018 NNVKL
+1018 
-1023 SGGSIAG
+1023 
-1030 SVYGGYAAGT
+1030 
-1040 GSAKDNSITIT
+1040 
-1051 GGSIGH
+1051 
-1057 DIYGGYAAGGKTTG
+1057 
-1071 NTVNIGDGS
+1071 
-1080 HALSAGTSIA
+1080 
-1090 GTIYGGNGA
+1090 
-1099 DVKDNTLN
+1099 
-1107 VKTNATAGNIAGF
+1107 
-1120 AKIKFELN
+1120 
-1128 GSLNSAQPM
+1128 
-1137 LRLTNGA
+1137 
-1144 ATTGLDWAGVEA
+1144 
-1156 APMPSHVTV
+1156 
-1165 KTYEPY
+1165 
-1171 QLTLMHNNAGLN
+1171 
-1183 FVQGGKD
+1183 
-1190 TYAPIGAKERVQG
+1190 
-1203 DLEFVID
+1203 
-1210 TDSHAAQAR
+1210 
-1219 SVYLS
+1219 
-1224 GYQFQNNTG
+1224 
-1233 AAYTAADGTHSAA
+1233 
-1246 WGGRTAVG
+1246 
-1254 NTVTNNKLTVSGGSL
+1254 
-1269 TDAAYGGLVENHKRN
+1269 
-1284 ASGAL
+1284 
-1289 PTGDAVKNTVIL
+1289 
-1301 SSGAN
+1301 
-1306 AASVYGADVRTRA
+1306 
-1319 GSASEN
+1319 
-1325 RAEISGGTVT
+1325 VT

-1536 TSIAYGTIQKLTAQN
+1536 TSVAYGTIQKLTAQH

-1682 RVTGTAIGAKA
+1682 RITGAAIGAKA

-1766 KAGAASEGNSV
+1766 KAGAASTGNSV
-1777 LMQGGTAANLVGGI
+1777 LMQGGTAANLAGGI
-1791 GASSAKDGVRVRGG
+1791 GASSAKDDVRVRGG
-1805 SVTSSIIGGTAAH
+1805 SVTSSIIGGTATH

-1825 AVIEGGTVRGTV
+1825 ASIEGGTVRGTV

-1848 NAVTLTGGDIRAD
+1848 NTVTLTGGDINAA

-1884 NVAGA
+1884 NLTGA

-1930 VTGVI
+1930 VTGVV
-1935 TGGTAASGTGNTLV
+1935 TGGTSASGTGNTLV
-1949 VHPGASQMSSFTGV
+1949 VHPGTSKMSSFTGV

-2010 DQLSLIKMAAGGT
+2010 DQLNLIKMAAGGT

-2043 YDFSITRSTPGELTA
+2043 YDFSITRSAPGELTA

-2183 MAKYAQHSG
+2183 MAKYAQRSG

-2225 YYAAHLG
+2225 YYASHLG

-2329 LEIGYRFAPKGAKV
+2329 LEIGYRFALKGAKV